1 LKVLAPYRI
10 IISRTDSIGD
20 VILTLPLCVWLK
32 KQFPQSELV
41 FLGRTYTK
49 DIIVCFDVV
58 DTFLNFDDFSSL
70 PTSERIARLRADCII
85 HVFPNREIAAL
96 SKKAKI
102 PMRIG
107 TAHRIFHLL
116 TCNYRLNFSRKQS
129 LLHESQLNF
138 ELLKPLGF
146 NETPSFDF
154 LFQSLNQ
161 FNFPIVSLPTEFSG
175 IDFSNTII
183 LHPKSQGSAVEWP
196 LEKYIE
202 LAQVLVKQNK
212 TVIFTG
218 TENEGKEF
226 SAILPVHP
234 QIIDSSGKLNLN
246 QLICLISSCEAL
258 VACST
263 GPYHIAGIS
272 GIKAIGL
279 FSPRKP
285 IHPGRWR
292 ALGDKSVAL
301 VFDSS
306 CSNCKKGKACSCIE
320 NISVQS
326 VLLAINEAH

>member
-1 LKVLAPYRI
+1 MDKI

-20 VILTLPLCVWLK
+20 VILTLPLCIWVK
-32 KQFPQSELV
+32 ENFPEAELV
-41 FLGRTYTK
+41 FLGRAYTK
-49 DIIVCFDVV
+49 PVISCFDVI
-58 DTFLNFDDFSSL
+58 DTFLNFDDFESI
-70 PTSERIARLRADCII
+70 PTSERIAKLKADCII
-85 HVFPNREIAAL
+85 HVFPNSQIALLA
-96 SKKAKI
+96 KKAKI

-116 TCNYRLNFSRKQS
+116 TCNYRLNFSRKRS

-146 NETPSFDF
+146 NETPSFDS
-154 LFQSLNQ
+154 LFQSLNH
-161 FNFPIVSLPTEFSG
+161 FNIPTVSLPTEFSG
-175 IDFSNTII
+175 IDLSNTII

-202 LAQVLVKQNK
+202 LAQGLVQQKK

-246 QLICLISSCEAL
+246 QLICLIASCQAL

-263 GPYHIAGIS
+263 GPYHIAGVS

-285 IHPGRWR
+285 IHPGRWK

-306 CSNCKKGKACSCIE
+306 CSNCRKGKACSCIE
-320 NISVQS
+320 KISVQS
-326 VLLAINEAH
+326 VLSAINEAH

>member
-1 LKVLAPYRI
+1 MKVLAPYRI

-32 KQFPQSELV
+32 KQFPQTELV

-49 DIIVCFDVV
+49 DIIACFDVV
-58 DTFLNFDDFSSL
+58 DKFLNFDDFSSL
-70 PTSERIARLRADCII
+70 PTSERIARLKADCII

-116 TCNYRLNFSRKQS
+116 TCNYRLNFSRKRS
-129 LLHESQLNF
+129 LLHEAQLNF

-146 NETPSFDF
+146 NETPSFDS
-154 LFQSLNQ
+154 LFQSLNHY
-161 FNFPIVSLPTEFSG
+161 NIPTVSLPTEFSG
-175 IDFSNTII
+175 IDFSNTVV

-202 LAQVLVKQNK
+202 LAQVLVKQKK

-234 QIIDSSGKLNLN
+234 QIIDSSGKLNLK
-246 QLICLISSCEAL
+246 QLICLIASCEAL

-285 IHPGRWR
+285 IHPGRWK
-292 ALGDKSVAL
+292 ALGEKSVAL

-306 CSNCKKGKACSCIE
+306 CSNCRKGKACSCIE

-326 VLLAINEAH
+326 VLSAINEAH

>member
-41 FLGRTYTK
+41 FLGRSYTK
-49 DIIVCFDVV
+49 DIIACFDVV
-58 DTFLNFDDFSSL
+58 DKFLNFDDFSSL
-70 PTSERIARLRADCII
+70 PTSERIARLKADCII

-107 TAHRIFHLL
+107 TAHRVFHLL
-116 TCNYRLNFSRKQS
+116 TCNYRLNFSRKRS
-129 LLHESQLNF
+129 LLHEAQLNF
-138 ELLKPLGF
+138 ELLKPLGL
-146 NETPSFDF
+146 NEIPSFEV
-154 LFQSLNQ
+154 LFESLNH
-161 FNFPIVSLPTEFSG
+161 FNIPTVSLPTEFSG
-175 IDFSNTII
+175 IDLSHTII

-202 LAQVLVKQNK
+202 LAQGLVQQKK

-218 TENEGKEF
+218 TVNEGKEF

-234 QIIDSSGKLNLN
+234 QIIDSSGKLNLK
-246 QLICLISSCEAL
+246 QLILLISSCDAL

-306 CSNCKKGKACSCIE
+306 CSNCRKGKACSCIE

-326 VLLAINEAH
+326 VLSAINEAH

>member
-1 LKVLAPYRI
+1 MDKI

-32 KQFPQSELV
+32 KQFPQTELV
-41 FLGRTYTK
+41 FLGRIYTK
-49 DIIVCFDVV
+49 DIIACFDVV

-70 PTSERIARLRADCII
+70 PTSERIARLKADCII

-107 TAHRIFHLL
+107 TAHRVFHLL
-116 TCNYRLNFSRKQS
+116 TCNYRLNFSRKRS
-129 LLHESQLNF
+129 LLHEAQLNF
-138 ELLKPLGF
+138 ELLKPLGL
-146 NETPSFDF
+146 NEIPSFEA
-154 LFQSLNQ
+154 LFESLNH
-161 FNFPIVSLPTEFSG
+161 FNIPTVSLPTEFSG
-175 IDFSNTII
+175 IDLSNTII

-202 LAQVLVKQNK
+202 LAQVLVQQKK

-285 IHPGRWR
+285 IHPGRWK

-301 VFDSS
+301 VFDAS

>member
-1 LKVLAPYRI
+1 MDRI

-32 KQFPQSELV
+32 KQFPQTELI
-41 FLGRTYTK
+41 FLGRSYTK
-49 DIIVCFDVV
+49 DIIACFDVV
-58 DTFLNFDDFSSL
+58 DTFLNFDDFSSF
-70 PTSERIARLRADCII
+70 PTSERIAKLKADCII
-85 HVFPNREIAAL
+85 HVFPNREIATL

-107 TAHRIFHLL
+107 TARRIFHLL
-116 TCNYRLNFSRKQS
+116 TCNHRLNFSRKRS

-138 ELLKPLGF
+138 ELLKPLGL
-146 NETPSFDF
+146 NEIPSFDS
-154 LFQSLNQ
+154 LFPSLNH
-161 FNFPIVSLPTEFSG
+161 FNIPTVSLPSEFSG
-175 IDFSNTII
+175 IDLSNTII
-183 LHPKSQGSAVEWP
+183 LHPKSQGSASEWP

-202 LAQVLVKQNK
+202 LAQVLVKQKK

-234 QIIDSSGKLNLN
+234 QIIDSSGKLNLK
-246 QLICLISSCEAL
+246 QLIRLIASCEAL

-292 ALGDKSVAL
+292 ALGNKSVAL
-301 VFDSS
+301 VFESP
-306 CSNCKKGKACSCIE
+306 CSICKKGKVCSCIE
-320 NISVQS
+320 KISVQS
-326 VLLAINEAH
+326 VLSAINDAH

>member
-1 LKVLAPYRI
+1 MDKI

-32 KQFPQSELV
+32 KQFPQTELV
-41 FLGRTYTK
+41 FLGRSYTK
-49 DIIVCFDVV
+49 DIIACFDVV

-70 PTSERIARLRADCII
+70 PTSERIARLKADCII

-116 TCNYRLNFSRKQS
+116 TCNYRLNFSRKRS

-146 NETPSFDF
+146 NETPSFDS
-154 LFQSLNQ
+154 LFQSLNH
-161 FNFPIVSLPTEFSG
+161 FNIPTVSLPTEFSG
-175 IDFSNTII
+175 IDLSNTII

-202 LAQVLVKQNK
+202 LAQVLVQQKK

-234 QIIDSSGKLNLN
+234 QIIDSSGKLNLK
-246 QLICLISSCEAL
+246 QLILLISSCEAL

-326 VLLAINEAH
+326 VLSSINEAH

>member
-1 LKVLAPYRI
+1 MDKI

-32 KQFPQSELV
+32 KQFPQTELV

-49 DIIVCFDVV
+49 DIIACFDVV
-58 DTFLNFDDFSSL
+58 DTFLNFDDFPSL
-70 PTSERIARLRADCII
+70 PTSERIARLKADCII

-146 NETPSFDF
+146 NETPSFDS
-154 LFQSLNQ
+154 LFQSLNH
-161 FNFPIVSLPTEFSG
+161 FNVPTVSLPTEFSG
-175 IDFSNTII
+175 IEFSNTII

-202 LAQVLVKQNK
+202 LAQVLVQQKK

-234 QIIDSSGKLNLN
+234 QIINSSGKLNLK
-246 QLICLISSCEAL
+246 QLILLISSCDAL

-326 VLLAINEAH
+326 VLSAINEAH

>member
-1 LKVLAPYRI
+1 MDKI

-32 KQFPQSELV
+32 KQFPQTELV

-49 DIIVCFDVV
+49 DIIACFDVV
-58 DTFLNFDDFSSL
+58 DTFLNFDDFPSI
-70 PTSERIARLRADCII
+70 PTSERIARLKADCII

-107 TAHRIFHLL
+107 TAHRVFHLL
-116 TCNYRLNFSRKQS
+116 TCNYRLNFSRKRS
-129 LLHESQLNF
+129 LLHEAQLNF
-138 ELLKPLGF
+138 ELLKPLGL
-146 NETPSFDF
+146 NEIPSFEA
-154 LFQSLNQ
+154 LFESLNH
-161 FNFPIVSLPTEFSG
+161 FNIPTVSLPTEFSG
-175 IDFSNTII
+175 IDLSNTII
-183 LHPKSQGSAVEWP
+183 LHPKSQGSASEWP

-202 LAQVLVKQNK
+202 LAQVLVKQKK

-234 QIIDSSGKLNLN
+234 QIIDSSGKLNLK
-246 QLICLISSCEAL
+246 QLICLIASCDAL

-285 IHPGRWR
+285 IHPGRWK
-292 ALGDKSVAL
+292 ALGNKSVAL

-306 CSNCKKGKACSCIE
+306 CSECKKGKACSCIE

-326 VLLAINEAH
+326 VLSAINDAH

>member
-1 LKVLAPYRI
+1 MDKI

-32 KQFPQSELV
+32 KQFPQTELV

-49 DIIVCFDVV
+49 DIIACFDVV
-58 DTFLNFDDFSSL
+58 DTFLNFDDFPSI
-70 PTSERIARLRADCII
+70 PTSERIARLKADCII

-107 TAHRIFHLL
+107 TAHRVFHLL
-116 TCNYRLNFSRKQS
+116 TCNYRLNFSRKRS
-129 LLHESQLNF
+129 LLHEAQLNF
-138 ELLKPLGF
+138 ELLKPLGL
-146 NETPSFDF
+146 NEIPSFES
-154 LFQSLNQ
+154 LFESLNH
-161 FNFPIVSLPTEFSG
+161 FNIPTVSLPTEFSG
-175 IDFSNTII
+175 IDLSHTII

-202 LAQVLVKQNK
+202 LAQGLVQQKK

-234 QIIDSSGKLNLN
+234 QIIDSSGKLNLK
-246 QLICLISSCEAL
+246 QLILLISSCDAL

-306 CSNCKKGKACSCIE
+306 CSNCRKGKACSCIE

-326 VLLAINEAH
+326 VLSAINEAH

>member
-1 LKVLAPYRI
+1 MDKIMDKI

-32 KQFPQSELV
+32 KQFPQTELV
-41 FLGRTYTK
+41 FLGRSYTK
-49 DIIVCFDVV
+49 DIIACFDVV

-70 PTSERIARLRADCII
+70 PTSERIARLKADCII

-116 TCNYRLNFSRKQS
+116 TCNYRLNFSRKRS

-146 NETPSFDF
+146 NETPSFDS
-154 LFQSLNQ
+154 LFQSLNH
-161 FNFPIVSLPTEFSG
+161 FNIPTVSLPTEFSG
-175 IDFSNTII
+175 IDLSNTII

-196 LEKYIE
+196 LEKYIQ
-202 LAQVLVKQNK
+202 LAQVLVKQKK

-234 QIIDSSGKLNLN
+234 QIIDSSGKLNLK
-246 QLICLISSCEAL
+246 QLILLISSCEAL

-326 VLLAINEAH
+326 VLSSINEAH

>member
-1 LKVLAPYRI
+1 MDKI

-32 KQFPQSELV
+32 KQFPQTELV

-49 DIIVCFDVV
+49 DIIACFDVV

-70 PTSERIARLRADCII
+70 PTSERIARLKADCII

-146 NETPSFDF
+146 NETPSFDS
-154 LFQSLNQ
+154 LFQSLNH
-161 FNFPIVSLPTEFSG
+161 FNIPTVSLPTEFSS
-175 IDFSNTII
+175 IDLSNTII

-202 LAQVLVKQNK
+202 LAQVLVQQKK

-234 QIIDSSGKLNLN
+234 QIIDSSGKLNLK
-246 QLICLISSCEAL
+246 QLILLISSCEAL

-292 ALGDKSVAL
+292 ALGDKSAAL

-326 VLLAINEAH
+326 VLSAINEAH

>member
-32 KQFPQSELV
+32 KQFPQTELV

-49 DIIVCFDVV
+49 DIIACFDVV

-70 PTSERIARLRADCII
+70 PTSERIARLKADCII

-146 NETPSFDF
+146 NETPSFDS
-154 LFQSLNQ
+154 LLQSLNH
-161 FNFPIVSLPTEFSG
+161 FNIPTVSLPTEFSG
-175 IDFSNTII
+175 IDLSNTII
-183 LHPKSQGSAVEWP
+183 LHPKSQGSALEWP

-202 LAQVLVKQNK
+202 LAQVLVQQKK

-226 SAILPVHP
+226 SAILPFTP
-234 QIIDSSGKLNLN
+234 KISGKR
-246 QLICLISSCEAL
+246 CGMA
-258 VACST
+258 T
-263 GPYHIAGIS
+263 
-272 GIKAIGL
+272 
-279 FSPRKP
+279 
-285 IHPGRWR
+285 
-292 ALGDKSVAL
+292 
-301 VFDSS
+301 
-306 CSNCKKGKACSCIE
+306 
-320 NISVQS
+320 
-326 VLLAINEAH
+326 

>member
-41 FLGRTYTK
+41 FLGRSYTK
-49 DIIVCFDVV
+49 DIITCFDVV

-70 PTSERIARLRADCII
+70 PTSERIARLKADCII

-129 LLHESQLNF
+129 LLHEAQLNF
-138 ELLKPLGF
+138 ELLKPLGL
-146 NETPSFDF
+146 NETPIFDSM
-154 LFQSLNQ
+154 FQSLNH
-161 FNFPIVSLPTEFSG
+161 FNIPTVSLPTEFSG

-183 LHPKSQGSAVEWP
+183 LHPKSQGSALEWP

-202 LAQVLVKQNK
+202 LAQVLVQQKK

-234 QIIDSSGKLNLN
+234 QIIDSSGKLNLK
-246 QLICLISSCEAL
+246 QLILLISSCEAL
-258 VACST
+258 LACST

-285 IHPGRWR
+285 IHPGRWK

-306 CSNCKKGKACSCIE
+306 CSNCRKGKACSCIE

-326 VLLAINEAH
+326 VLSAINEAH

>member
-1 LKVLAPYRI
+1 
-10 IISRTDSIGD
+10 
-20 VILTLPLCVWLK
+20 
-32 KQFPQSELV
+32 
-41 FLGRTYTK
+41 
-49 DIIVCFDVV
+49 
-58 DTFLNFDDFSSL
+58 
-70 PTSERIARLRADCII
+70 
-85 HVFPNREIAAL
+85 
-96 SKKAKI
+96 
-102 PMRIG
+102 
-107 TAHRIFHLL
+107 
-116 TCNYRLNFSRKQS
+116 LNFSRKRS
-129 LLHESQLNF
+129 LLHEAQLNF
-138 ELLKPLGF
+138 ELLKPLGL
-146 NETPSFDF
+146 NETPSFDS
-154 LFQSLNQ
+154 LFQSLNH
-161 FNFPIVSLPTEFSG
+161 FNIPTVSLPTEFSS
-175 IDFSNTII
+175 IDLSNIVV

-202 LAQVLVKQNK
+202 LAQVLVQQKK

-234 QIIDSSGKLNLN
+234 QIFDSSGKLNLK
-246 QLICLISSCEAL
+246 QLILLISSCEAL

-285 IHPGRWR
+285 IHPGRWK

-306 CSNCKKGKACSCIE
+306 CSNCKKGKVCSCIE

-326 VLLAINEAH
+326 VLSAINDAQ

>member
-1 LKVLAPYRI
+1 MDKI

-32 KQFPQSELV
+32 KQFPQTELV

-49 DIIVCFDVV
+49 DIIACFDVV

-70 PTSERIARLRADCII
+70 PTSERIARLKADCII
-85 HVFPNREIAAL
+85 HVFPNREIAVL

-116 TCNYRLNFSRKQS
+116 TCNYRLNFSRKRS

-146 NETPSFDF
+146 NETPSFDS
-154 LFQSLNQ
+154 LFQSLNH
-161 FNFPIVSLPTEFSG
+161 FNIPTVSLPTEFSG
-175 IDFSNTII
+175 IDLSNTII

-202 LAQVLVKQNK
+202 LALVLVQQKK

-234 QIIDSSGKLNLN
+234 QIIDSSGKLNLK
-246 QLICLISSCEAL
+246 QLICLIASCEAL

-285 IHPGRWR
+285 IHPGRWK
-292 ALGDKSVAL
+292 ALGNKSVAL

-306 CSNCKKGKACSCIE
+306 CSECKKGKACSCIE

-326 VLLAINEAH
+326 VLSAINDAH

>member
-1 LKVLAPYRI
+1 MDKI

-32 KQFPQSELV
+32 KQFPQTELV

-49 DIIVCFDVV
+49 DIIACFDVV

-70 PTSERIARLRADCII
+70 PTSERIARLKADCII

-138 ELLKPLGF
+138 ELLKPLGL
-146 NETPSFDF
+146 NETPIFDSM
-154 LFQSLNQ
+154 FQSLNH
-161 FNFPIVSLPTEFSG
+161 FNIPLVSLPTEFSG

-183 LHPKSQGSAVEWP
+183 LHPKSQGSALEWS

-202 LAQVLVKQNK
+202 LAQVLVQQKK

-234 QIIDSSGKLNLN
+234 QIIDSSGKLNLK
-246 QLICLISSCEAL
+246 QLILLISSCDAL

-326 VLLAINEAH
+326 VLSAINEAH

>member
-1 LKVLAPYRI
+1 MDKI

-49 DIIVCFDVV
+49 DIIACFDVV

-70 PTSERIARLRADCII
+70 PTSERIARLKADCII
-85 HVFPNREIAAL
+85 HVFPNREIAVL

-116 TCNYRLNFSRKQS
+116 TCNYRLNFSRKRS

-146 NETPSFDF
+146 NETPSFDS
-154 LFQSLNQ
+154 LFQSLNH
-161 FNFPIVSLPTEFSG
+161 FNIPTVSLPTEFSG
-175 IDFSNTII
+175 IDLSNTII

-202 LAQVLVKQNK
+202 LAQVLVQQKK

-234 QIIDSSGKLNLN
+234 QIIDSSGKLNLK
-246 QLICLISSCEAL
+246 QLICLIASCEAL

-285 IHPGRWR
+285 IHPGRWK
-292 ALGDKSVAL
+292 ALGNKSVAL

-306 CSNCKKGKACSCIE
+306 CSECKKGKACSCIE

-326 VLLAINEAH
+326 VLSAINDAH

>member
-1 LKVLAPYRI
+1 
-10 IISRTDSIGD
+10 
-20 VILTLPLCVWLK
+20 LPLCVWLK
-32 KQFPQSELV
+32 KQFPQTELV
-41 FLGRTYTK
+41 FLGRIYTK
-49 DIIVCFDVV
+49 DIIACFDVV
-58 DTFLNFDDFSSL
+58 DTFLNFDDFPSL
-70 PTSERIARLRADCII
+70 PTSERIARLKADCII

-146 NETPSFDF
+146 NETPSFDS
-154 LFQSLNQ
+154 LFQSMNH
-161 FNFPIVSLPTEFSG
+161 FNIPTVSLPTEFSG
-175 IDFSNTII
+175 IDLSNTII

-202 LAQVLVKQNK
+202 LAQVLVQQKK

-234 QIIDSSGKLNLN
+234 QIIDSSGKLNLK
-246 QLICLISSCEAL
+246 QLILLISSCEAL

-292 ALGDKSVAL
+292 ALGDKSAAL

-306 CSNCKKGKACSCIE
+306 CSNCKKGKACSCVE

>member
-1 LKVLAPYRI
+1 MDKI

-32 KQFPQSELV
+32 KQFPQTELV
-41 FLGRTYTK
+41 FLGRSYTK
-49 DIIVCFDVV
+49 DIIACFDVV

-70 PTSERIARLRADCII
+70 PTSERIARLKADCII

-146 NETPSFDF
+146 NETPSFDS
-154 LFQSLNQ
+154 LFQSLNH
-161 FNFPIVSLPTEFSG
+161 FNIPTVSLPTEFSG
-175 IDFSNTII
+175 IDLSNTII

-202 LAQVLVKQNK
+202 LAQGLVQQKK

-234 QIIDSSGKLNLN
+234 QIIDSSGKLNLK
-246 QLICLISSCEAL
+246 QLILLISSCEAL

-326 VLLAINEAH
+326 VLSAINEAH

>member
-1 LKVLAPYRI
+1 MDKI

-20 VILTLPLCVWLK
+20 VILTLPLCIWVK
-32 KQFPQSELV
+32 ENFPQTELV
-41 FLGRTYTK
+41 FLGRSYTK
-49 DIIVCFDVV
+49 DIIACFDVV

-70 PTSERIARLRADCII
+70 PTSERIARLKADCII
-85 HVFPNREIAAL
+85 HVFPNREIAVL

-116 TCNYRLNFSRKQS
+116 TCNYRLNFSRKRS

-146 NETPSFDF
+146 NETPSFDS
-154 LFQSLNQ
+154 LFQSLNH
-161 FNFPIVSLPTEFSG
+161 FNIPTVSLPTEFSG
-175 IDFSNTII
+175 IDLSNTII

-202 LAQVLVKQNK
+202 LAQVLVQQKK

-234 QIIDSSGKLNLN
+234 QIIDSSGKLNLK
-246 QLICLISSCEAL
+246 QLICLIASCEAL

-285 IHPGRWR
+285 IHPGRWK
-292 ALGDKSVAL
+292 ALGNKSVAL

-306 CSNCKKGKACSCIE
+306 CSECKKGKACSCIE

-326 VLLAINEAH
+326 VLSAINDAH

>member
-1 LKVLAPYRI
+1 MKVLAPYRI

-41 FLGRTYTK
+41 FLGRSYTK
-49 DIIVCFDVV
+49 DIIACFDVV
-58 DTFLNFDDFSSL
+58 DKFLNFDDFSSL
-70 PTSERIARLRADCII
+70 PTSERIARLKADCII

-107 TAHRIFHLL
+107 TAHRVFHLL
-116 TCNYRLNFSRKQS
+116 TCNYRSNFSRKRS
-129 LLHESQLNF
+129 LLHEAQLNF
-138 ELLKPLGF
+138 ELLKPLGL
-146 NETPSFDF
+146 NEIPSFEA
-154 LFQSLNQ
+154 LFESLNH
-161 FNFPIVSLPTEFSG
+161 FNIPTVSLPTEFSG
-175 IDFSNTII
+175 IDLSNTII

-202 LAQVLVKQNK
+202 LAQVLVQQKK

-234 QIIDSSGKLNLN
+234 QIIDSSGKLNLK
-246 QLICLISSCEAL
+246 QLICLIASCEAL

-285 IHPGRWR
+285 IHPGRWK

-306 CSNCKKGKACSCIE
+306 CSNCKKGKVCSCIE

-326 VLLAINEAH
+326 VLSAINDAQ

>member
-1 LKVLAPYRI
+1 MDKI

-20 VILTLPLCVWLK
+20 VILTLPLCIWVK
-32 KQFPQSELV
+32 ENFPQTELV
-41 FLGRTYTK
+41 FLGRSYTK
-49 DIIVCFDVV
+49 DIIACFDVV

-70 PTSERIARLRADCII
+70 PTSERIARLKADCII

-116 TCNYRLNFSRKQS
+116 TCNYRLNFSRKRS
-129 LLHESQLNF
+129 SLHESQLNF
-138 ELLKPLGF
+138 ELLKPLVF
-146 NETPSFDF
+146 KEIPSFDS
-154 LFQSLNQ
+154 LFQSLNH
-161 FNFPIVSLPTEFSG
+161 FNIPTVSLPSEFSG
-175 IDFSNTII
+175 IDLSNTII
-183 LHPKSQGSAVEWP
+183 LHPKSQGSASEWP

-202 LAQVLVKQNK
+202 LAQVLVQQKK

-234 QIIDSSGKLNLN
+234 KIIDSSGKLNLK
-246 QLICLISSCEAL
+246 QLICLIASCEAL

-285 IHPGRWR
+285 IHPGRWK
-292 ALGDKSVAL
+292 ALGNKSVAL

-306 CSNCKKGKACSCIE
+306 CSECKKGKACSCIE

-326 VLLAINEAH
+326 VLSAINDAH

>member
-1 LKVLAPYRI
+1 MDKI

-32 KQFPQSELV
+32 KQFPQTELV
-41 FLGRTYTK
+41 FLGRSYTK
-49 DIIVCFDVV
+49 DIIACFDEV

-70 PTSERIARLRADCII
+70 PTSERIARLKADCII

-116 TCNYRLNFSRKQS
+116 TCNYRINFSRKRS

-146 NETPSFDF
+146 NETPSFDS
-154 LFQSLNQ
+154 LFQSLNH
-161 FNFPIVSLPTEFSG
+161 FNVPTVSLPTEFSG

-202 LAQVLVKQNK
+202 LAQVLVQQKK

-246 QLICLISSCEAL
+246 QLILLISSCKAL

-285 IHPGRWR
+285 IHPGRWK
-292 ALGDKSVAL
+292 ALGEKSVAL
-301 VFDSS
+301 VFDSF
-306 CSNCKKGKACSCIE
+306 CSNCRKGKACSCIE

-326 VLLAINEAH
+326 VLSSINEAH

>member
-1 LKVLAPYRI
+1 MDKI

-32 KQFPQSELV
+32 KQFPQTELV

-49 DIIVCFDVV
+49 DIIACFDVV

-70 PTSERIARLRADCII
+70 PTSERIARLKADCII

-116 TCNYRLNFSRKQS
+116 TCNYRLNFSRKRS

-138 ELLKPLGF
+138 ELLKPLGL
-146 NETPSFDF
+146 NEIPSFEA
-154 LFQSLNQ
+154 LFESLNH
-161 FNFPIVSLPTEFSG
+161 FNIPTVSLPTEFSG
-175 IDFSNTII
+175 IDLSNTII

-202 LAQVLVKQNK
+202 LAQVLVQQKK

-234 QIIDSSGKLNLN
+234 QIIDSSGKLNLK
-246 QLICLISSCEAL
+246 QLICLIASCEAL

-285 IHPGRWR
+285 IHPGRWK
-292 ALGDKSVAL
+292 ALGEKSVAL

-306 CSNCKKGKACSCIE
+306 CSECKKGKACSCIE

-326 VLLAINEAH
+326 VLSAINDAH

>member
-1 LKVLAPYRI
+1 MDKI

-32 KQFPQSELV
+32 KQFPQTELV

-49 DIIVCFDVV
+49 DIIACFDVV

-70 PTSERIARLRADCII
+70 PTSERIARLKADCII

-146 NETPSFDF
+146 NETPSFDS
-154 LFQSLNQ
+154 LFQSLNH
-161 FNFPIVSLPTEFSG
+161 FNIPTVSLPTEFSG
-175 IDFSNTII
+175 IDLSNTII

-202 LAQVLVKQNK
+202 LAQGLVQQKK

-246 QLICLISSCEAL
+246 QLICLIPSCEAL

-285 IHPGRWR
+285 IHPGRWK

-326 VLLAINEAH
+326 VLSSINEAH

>member
-1 LKVLAPYRI
+1 MDKI

-32 KQFPQSELV
+32 KQFPQTELV
-41 FLGRTYTK
+41 FLGRSYTK
-49 DIIVCFDVV
+49 DIIACFDVV

-70 PTSERIARLRADCII
+70 PTSERIARLKADCII
-85 HVFPNREIAAL
+85 HVFPNREIAVL

-116 TCNYRLNFSRKQS
+116 TCNYRLNFSRKRS

-146 NETPSFDF
+146 NETPSFDS
-154 LFQSLNQ
+154 LFQSLNH
-161 FNFPIVSLPTEFSG
+161 FNIPTVSLPSEFSG
-175 IDFSNTII
+175 IDLSNTII
-183 LHPKSQGSAVEWP
+183 LHPKSQGSASEWP

-202 LAQVLVKQNK
+202 LAQVLVQQKK

-234 QIIDSSGKLNLN
+234 QIIDSSGKLNLK
-246 QLICLISSCEAL
+246 QLICLIASCEAL

-285 IHPGRWR
+285 IHSGRWR
-292 ALGDKSVAL
+292 ALGNKSVAL

-306 CSNCKKGKACSCIE
+306 CSNCRKGKACSCIE
-320 NISVQS
+320 KISVQS
-326 VLLAINEAH
+326 VLSAINEAH

>member
-1 LKVLAPYRI
+1 MDKI

-20 VILTLPLCVWLK
+20 VILTLPLCIWLK
-32 KQFPQSELV
+32 KQFPQTELV
-41 FLGRTYTK
+41 FLGRSYTK
-49 DIIVCFDVV
+49 DIIACFDVV

-70 PTSERIARLRADCII
+70 PTSERIARLKADCII

-116 TCNYRLNFSRKQS
+116 TCNYRLNFSRKRS

-138 ELLKPLGF
+138 ELLKPIGF
-146 NETPSFDF
+146 NETPSFDS
-154 LFQSLNQ
+154 LFQSLNY
-161 FNFPIVSLPTEFSG
+161 FNIPTISLPTEFSG

-183 LHPKSQGSAVEWP
+183 LHPKSQRSAVEWP

-202 LAQVLVKQNK
+202 LAKVLVQQKK

-234 QIIDSSGKLNLN
+234 QIIDSSGKLNLK
-246 QLICLISSCEAL
+246 QLIFLISSCEAL

-285 IHPGRWR
+285 IHPGRWK

-306 CSNCKKGKACSCIE
+306 CSNCRKGKACSCIE

-326 VLLAINEAH
+326 VLSAINEAH

>member
-1 LKVLAPYRI
+1 MDKI

-32 KQFPQSELV
+32 KQFPQTELV
-41 FLGRTYTK
+41 FLGRSYTK
-49 DIIVCFDVV
+49 DIIACFDVV

-70 PTSERIARLRADCII
+70 PTSERIARLKADCII

-107 TAHRIFHLL
+107 TAHRVFHLL
-116 TCNYRLNFSRKQS
+116 TCNYRLNFSRKRS
-129 LLHESQLNF
+129 LLHEAQLNF
-138 ELLKPLGF
+138 ELLKPLGL
-146 NETPSFDF
+146 NEIPSFEA
-154 LFQSLNQ
+154 LFESLNH
-161 FNFPIVSLPTEFSG
+161 FNIPTVSLPTEFSG
-175 IDFSNTII
+175 IDLSNTII

-202 LAQVLVKQNK
+202 LAQVLVQQKK

-234 QIIDSSGKLNLN
+234 QIIDSSGKLNLK
-246 QLICLISSCEAL
+246 QLICLIASCEAL

-263 GPYHIAGIS
+263 GPYHIAGVS

-285 IHPGRWR
+285 IHPGRWK
-292 ALGDKSVAL
+292 ALGEKSVAL

-306 CSNCKKGKACSCIE
+306 CSNCRKGKACSCIE
-320 NISVQS
+320 KISVQS
-326 VLLAINEAH
+326 VLSAINDAQ

>member
-1 LKVLAPYRI
+1 MDKI

-20 VILTLPLCVWLK
+20 VILTLPLCIWVK
-32 KQFPQSELV
+32 ENFPQTELV

-49 DIIVCFDVV
+49 DIIACFDVV

-70 PTSERIARLRADCII
+70 PTSERIARLKADCII

-129 LLHESQLNF
+129 LLNESQLNF

-146 NETPSFDF
+146 NETPSFDS
-154 LFQSLNQ
+154 LFQSLNH
-161 FNFPIVSLPTEFSG
+161 FNIPTVSLPTEFSG
-175 IDFSNTII
+175 IDLSNTII
-183 LHPKSQGSAVEWP
+183 LHPKSQGSASEWP

-202 LAQVLVKQNK
+202 LAQVLVQQKK

-234 QIIDSSGKLNLN
+234 QIIDSSGKLNLK
-246 QLICLISSCEAL
+246 QLICLIASCEAL

-285 IHPGRWR
+285 IHPGRWK
-292 ALGDKSVAL
+292 ALGEKSVAL
-301 VFDSS
+301 VFDPS
-306 CSNCKKGKACSCIE
+306 CSICKKGKVCSCIE

-326 VLLAINEAH
+326 VLSAINEAH

>member
-1 LKVLAPYRI
+1 
-10 IISRTDSIGD
+10 
-20 VILTLPLCVWLK
+20 
-32 KQFPQSELV
+32 
-41 FLGRTYTK
+41 
-49 DIIVCFDVV
+49 
-58 DTFLNFDDFSSL
+58 LNFDDFSSL
-70 PTSERIARLRADCII
+70 PTSERIARLKADCII

-116 TCNYRLNFSRKQS
+116 TCNYRLNFSRKRS

-146 NETPSFDF
+146 NETPSFDS
-154 LFQSLNQ
+154 LFQSLNH
-161 FNFPIVSLPTEFSG
+161 FNIPTISLPTEFSG

-202 LAQVLVKQNK
+202 LAKVLVQQKK

-234 QIIDSSGKLNLN
+234 QIIDSSGKLNLK
-246 QLICLISSCEAL
+246 QLIFLISSCEAL

-292 ALGDKSVAL
+292 ALGNKSVAL

-306 CSNCKKGKACSCIE
+306 CSKCGKGKACSCIE

-326 VLLAINEAH
+326 VLSAINEAH